1 MSGGITSQVMKQGA
15 CINKGKLHAVA
26 SIAFFDDD
34 SVLQIRFECHKFAQ
48 LGVNVRRE
56 ILEKVKG
63 DGQPLERVDFV
74 RRALV
79 RL

>member
-1 MSGGITSQVMKQGA
+1 
-15 CINKGKLHAVA
+15 
-26 SIAFFDDD
+26 
-34 SVLQIRFECHKFAQ
+34 
-48 LGVNVRRE
+48 VNVRRE

-74 RRALV
+74 WRALV